1 MLSYTYDG
9 LGRRVAKDTINTT
22 TGEVTHRDVFT
33 HTGNQ
38 LAAVTTT
45 IDTTNPAHVGEGYV
59 WTTDPATGETHGQ
72 IELTNGTGD
81 ANDTPANPAA
91 TWSQARVDAT
101 FYALVCDLAGAPQEL
116 INTTTG
122 VVEGHTTQTLYGKR
136 TWSGRCSSPLLFA
149 GQYED
154 AESGW
159 AYNRFRYYSPTL
171 GAYNAQDP
179 LGLTPRLAS
188 AQGYVDHAAHWVDV
202 LGLKACPSLNGGRYK
217 DLTAKDLEGNKY
229 ERHHLISSHAL
240 KETRPEGV
248 KASTAHREGICV
260 RLTPEEHQ
268 LTNNYGRSVD
278 TDIQRAHEI
287 QMIRAGRHNELF
299 REQIRDVQ
307 SITSDR
313 DEGLLQAW
321 FAYRES
327 PSWTPDRLF

>member
-1 MLSYTYDG
+1 
-9 LGRRVAKDTINTT
+9 
-22 TGEVTHRDVFT
+22 
-33 HTGNQ
+33 
-38 LAAVTTT
+38 
-45 IDTTNPAHVGEGYV
+45 
-59 WTTDPATGETHGQ
+59 
-72 IELTNGTGD
+72 
-81 ANDTPANPAA
+81 
-91 TWSQARVDAT
+91 
-101 FYALVCDLAGAPQEL
+101 YALVCDLAGAPQEL

-136 TWSGRCSSPLLFA
+136 TWSGRCTSPLLFA

-159 AYNRFRYYSPTL
+159 AYNRFRYYNPTL
-171 GAYNAQDP
+171 GGYNAQDP
-179 LGLTPRLAS
+179 LGLAPRLAS
-188 AQGYVDHAAHWVDV
+188 AQGYVDHAAYWVDV
-202 LGLKACPSLNGGRYK
+202 LGLKACPNLNGGRYK

-240 KETRPEGV
+240 KETRPKGV

-260 RLTPEEHQ
+260 RLTPEEHK

-299 REQIRDVQ
+299 SEQIRDVQ